1 MRTKL
6 GRVAALLTIGLSAFA
21 AASTVGVA
29 SATSPAPSDP
39 PASAQPAAA
48 PPTTLPPV
56 TEPTTTTTTS
66 TTTTTT
72 LPPVTEPP
80 LVVEVPA
87 AAPPARGTQAQVTE
101 TIPPPPKPPDWLP
114 DNSGEGRRI
123 VYAKRAQRVWL
134 VEADG
139 TVSKTHRVS
148 GRLTWNQPTPGTYS
162 VFSRSSFTCNIK
174 NPAICWRY
182 MVRFTKGPEGDNIG
196 FHEIPNN
203 NGRPVQSVAQ
213 LGQPLSGGC
222 VRQAT
227 PDAIVVWEW
236 APVGTKVVVLE

>member
-6 GRVAALLTIGLSAFA
+6 GRVAALLTLGLSAFA

-39 PASAQPAAA
+39 PAEAQPAAA
-48 PPTTLPPV
+48 APTSAPV
-56 TEPTTTTTTS
+56 TEPTTTTTS
-66 TTTTTT
+66 VPPTTA
-72 LPPVTEPP
+72 PVITEPP

-87 AAPPARGTQAQVTE
+87 AATPSRGTQAQVTE
-101 TIPPPPKPPDWLP
+101 TMPPPPKPPDWLP

-148 GRLTWNQPTPGTYS
+148 GRLTWNQPAPGTYS

-182 MVRFTKGPEGDNIG
+182 MVRFTRGPEGDNIG
-196 FHEIPNN
+196 FHEIPKN
-203 NGRPVQSVAQ
+203 NGVPVQSVSQ

-227 PDAIVVWEW
+227 PDAIVVWDW
-236 APVGTKVVVLE
+236 APVGTTVVVLP

>member
-6 GRVAALLTIGLSAFA
+6 GRVAALVTIGLSSLAGA
-21 AASTVGVA
+21 GTVGVV
-29 SATSPAPSDP
+29 SATSPAPSVP
-39 PASAQPAAA
+39 PASAQPEAA
-48 PPTTLPPV
+48 PPTTAPVSEPPTTV
-56 TEPTTTTTTS
+56 PPTSVPPITEPQ
-66 TTTTTT
+66 
-72 LPPVTEPP
+72 
-80 LVVEVPA
+80 LVIEIPA
-87 AAPPARGTQAQVTE
+87 AATPSRGTQAQVTE
-101 TIPPPPKPPDWLP
+101 TMPPPPKPPDWLP

-174 NPAICWRY
+174 NPAICWRF

-213 LGQPLSGGC
+213 LGTPLSGGC

-227 PDAIVVWEW
+227 PDAIVVWDW
-236 APVGTKVVVLE
+236 APVGTKVVVLP